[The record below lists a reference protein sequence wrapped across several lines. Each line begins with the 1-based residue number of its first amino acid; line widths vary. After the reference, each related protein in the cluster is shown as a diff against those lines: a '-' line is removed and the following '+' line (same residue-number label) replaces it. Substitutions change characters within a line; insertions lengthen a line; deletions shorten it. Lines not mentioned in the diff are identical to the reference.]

1 MRYTKHKSDESL
13 EDYLETIL
21 FLHKK
26 TNNVRSIDI
35 ATNMGFTKPSVSV
48 AMKHLRELGY
58 ITMASNGHITLTE
71 SGMQRAEDVL
81 ERHTLLTNW
90 LISIGVKEEIAREDA
105 CRMEHDI
112 SVETFAAIKSYINK
126 QSDYDK

>member
-1 MRYTKHKSDESL
+1 MRYTKHKSEESL

-71 SGMQRAEDVL
+71 TGMQRAEDVL

>member
-1 MRYTKHKSDESL
+1 MRYTKHKSEESL